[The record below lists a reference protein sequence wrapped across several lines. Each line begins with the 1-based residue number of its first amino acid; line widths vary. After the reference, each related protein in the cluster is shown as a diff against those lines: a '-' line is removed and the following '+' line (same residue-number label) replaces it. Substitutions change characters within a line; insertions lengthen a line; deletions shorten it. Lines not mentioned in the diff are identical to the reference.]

1 MLNRDGQLSP
11 KLRLK
16 LVEFL
21 HAYLMVDPAS
31 EWMVISERRRRKE
44 REGEEG
50 GRWKRRRGGEG
61 GG

>member
-16 LVEFL
+16 LVECL
-21 HAYLMVDPAS
+21 HAYLMVDPGS

-50 GRWKRRRGGEG
+50 GREGEG
-61 GG
+61 SEG